1 MSKSNL
7 FVHFHSSFKKDL
19 KRSAKRGKDI
29 EKFDAI
35 LEILQNGLSI
45 HEKYKDHKL
54 IGNYEGFREL
64 HTQPD
69 WLLIYKIDIKKNILI
84 LYRRGSHSDL
94 F

>member
-1 MSKSNL
+1 MSKSN
-7 FVHFHSSFKKDL
+7 FFIHFHSSFKKDL
-19 KRSAKRGKDI
+19 KKSAKRGKKI

-45 HEKYKDHKL
+45 PEKYKDHKL

-64 HTQPD
+64 HIQPD

-84 LYRRGSHSDL
+84 LYRIGSHSDL